1 MSTKP
6 ALQLDELRMKAD
18 DFDRLMR
25 GALGVPAPA
34 AEDKPKAKPKKR
46 ATAKKTAKKA

>member
-6 ALQLDELRMKAD
+6 AQQPDDLRMRAD

-46 ATAKKTAKKA
+46 TTAKKTSKKA